1 MADRGRSRSPDRPG
15 RRARGRAVSPGGSSG
30 EEQDREDLRRRGEQ
44 ARGDDWQGV
53 SAADQSKLARRVK
66 NFTTRSLNK
75 EQKDAGTAES
85 RASVARR
92 NKRWKRFQKKKYK
105 TSLGDAFAVAEHLL
119 PADKQIWE
127 KLCSWT
133 EELGHSRPR
142 RRPEVSDAYN
152 ESDDAATSD
161 LFSEEAP

>member
-15 RRARGRAVSPGGSSG
+15 RRARGKARSPTGSSG
-30 EEQDREDLRRRGEQ
+30 QGEDLRRQEEQ
-44 ARGDDWQGV
+44 ASGDDWQGV
-53 SAADQSKLARRVK
+53 SAADQGKLAKRLK
-66 NFTTRSLNK
+66 AFTTRSLNK

>member
-15 RRARGRAVSPGGSSG
+15 RRARGSAVSPGGSSG
-30 EEQDREDLRRRGEQ
+30 QGEGLRRQEGQ
-44 ARGDDWQGV
+44 ASGDSWQEV
-53 SAADQSKLARRVK
+53 SAADQGKLAKRLK
-66 NFTTRSLNK
+66 AFTTRSLNK
-75 EQKDAGTAES
+75 EQKDASTAEG

-105 TSLGDAFAVAEHLL
+105 TSLGDALSVAEHLL
-119 PADKQIWE
+119 PADKQIWD

-133 EELGHSRPR
+133 EELGHSRPMC
-142 RRPEVSDAYN
+142 RPEVSDAYN